1 MGGWLE
7 CVGARLFGSQTLQR
21 VDLAR
26 RRIYG
31 VGGNVDGAGKRGDA
45 RVETGGEGCV
55 QGVSS
60 KLEKFLENV

>member
-1 MGGWLE
+1 M
-7 CVGARLFGSQTLQR
+7 FGSQTLQR

-31 VGGNVDGAGKRGDA
+31 VGGNVEGAGRRGDA
-45 RVETGGEGCV
+45 RGGEEGCV

>member
-1 MGGWLE
+1 M
-7 CVGARLFGSQTLQR
+7 
-21 VDLAR
+21 DLAR

-31 VGGNVDGAGKRGDA
+31 VGGNVDGAGRRGNA